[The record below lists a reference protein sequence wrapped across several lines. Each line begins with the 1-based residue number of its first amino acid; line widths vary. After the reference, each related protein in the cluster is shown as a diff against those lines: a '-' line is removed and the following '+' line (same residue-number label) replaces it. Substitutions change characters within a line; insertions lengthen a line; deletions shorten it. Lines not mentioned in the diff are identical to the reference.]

1 MNKSADQH
9 TVLVLN
15 CGSSSIKFAVINPV
29 SGQSFLS
36 GLAENL
42 ISNDPKIS
50 WNIDNKKNDMSLEV
64 ASHESAM
71 QAILEILNNEDFIDQ
86 GIDGVG
92 HRVVHGGESFKK
104 SSLIDN
110 EVLSAISGCN
120 HLAPL
125 HNPVNY
131 LGIELSQ
138 RLLPGIPQVAVFD
151 TAFHQSMPEYAYC
164 YPLPLNLYEEHGVRK
179 YGFHGTSVR
188 YVSNKAAE
196 LLKKPL
202 TELNLIC
209 AHLGN
214 GCSVTSI
221 SKGNSVDTSMGL
233 TPLEGLMM
241 GTRCGDIDPSIH
253 SYLSHELGL
262 SLEDITDILNKKSG
276 LLGISG
282 ISSDM
287 RKLEEAEEEGD
298 ERAALAISMFCYK
311 LSKTIAALS
320 VSLPSID
327 ALIFTGG
334 IGENAINIRKKVLK
348 HLSILN
354 FHVDE
359 VANGDHGAHTESR
372 ISDPT
377 GHLAVVIPTNEEL
390 MIAKDTYDLVCKG
403 Y

>member
-1 MNKSADQH
+1 MPEALDQQ
-9 TVLVLN
+9 TILVLN
-15 CGSSSIKFAVINPV
+15 CGSSSIKFAVVNPV
-29 SGQSFLS
+29 SGEQYLI

-42 ISNDPKIS
+42 ISNEPRIS
-50 WNIDNKKNDMSLEV
+50 WKSTQNKQEKSLPA
-64 ASHESAM
+64 ASHDAAM
-71 QAILEILNNEDFIDQ
+71 EEIIQILNNENYIAK

-92 HRVVHGGESFKK
+92 HRVVHGGESFTK
-104 SSLIDN
+104 STLIDE

-131 LGIELSQ
+131 QGIEIAQ

-151 TAFHQSMPEYAYC
+151 TAFHQSMPDYAFH
-164 YPLPLNLYEEHGVRK
+164 YPLPFEYYEEHGLRK

-188 YVSNKAAE
+188 YVTNQAAE
-196 LLKKPL
+196 QLGKPL
-202 TELNLIC
+202 DELNLIC

-214 GCSVTSI
+214 GCSVTVI
-221 SKGNSVDTSMGL
+221 KQGVSVDTSMGL

-253 SYLSHELGL
+253 SFLAHEVEMNLS
-262 SLEDITDILNKKSG
+262 DITDMLNKKSG

-287 RKLEEAEEEGD
+287 RKLADAEEEGD
-298 ERAALAISMFCYK
+298 ERAALAISMFCYR

-320 VSLPSID
+320 VGLSKID

-334 IGENAINIRKKVLK
+334 IGENAAFIRKRVLQQ
-348 HLSILN
+348 LAILN
-354 FHVDE
+354 FSPDD
-359 VANGDHGAHTESR
+359 VANGDHGAHTNGRVSHA
-372 ISDPT
+372 SGT
-377 GHLAVVIPTNEEL
+377 LAMVIPTNEEL
-390 MIAKDTYDLVCKG
+390 MIAKDTFQLVHKE
-403 Y
+403 